1 MAIDVIALEAHNT
14 VVRVTYIVTDYFP
27 GDSEQPEELPDI
39 EVLRADVVS
48 YEGDPDEF
56 KDYKQ
61 SSKFYEDIEERLRY
75 LEGLY

>member
-1 MAIDVIALEAHNT
+1 MSIDVIALEAHNC
-14 VVRVTYIVTDYFP
+14 VVRVTYQITGYFP

-39 EVLRADVVS
+39 EVIRADVVS

-56 KDYKQ
+56 KDYKHSNQ
-61 SSKFYEDIEERLRY
+61 FYEDITNRLRY

>member
-1 MAIDVIALEAHNT
+1 MSIDVIALEAHNT
-14 VVRVTYIVTDYFP
+14 VVRVTYTITGYFP

-39 EVLRADVVS
+39 EVIRVAVVS

-61 SSKFYEDIEERLRY
+61 SSKFYEDITDRLRY